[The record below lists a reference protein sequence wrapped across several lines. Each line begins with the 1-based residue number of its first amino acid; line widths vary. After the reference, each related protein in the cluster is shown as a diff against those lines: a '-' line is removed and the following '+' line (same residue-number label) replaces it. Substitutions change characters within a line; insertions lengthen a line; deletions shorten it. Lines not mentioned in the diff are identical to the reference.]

1 MRLLRFPLLVTALV
15 AVLSVTAQDDYP
27 TFKSGKIY
35 YQIVD
40 QGNRWAQI
48 TQPTNGTPY
57 QDIGTNDLVSTVTYE
72 GVQYTVY
79 GIGPGAFMNATVAGL
94 VTLPD
99 GFVYID
105 NGAFDGCE
113 GGGIRIS
120 DSMQFIS
127 EIAFVNNKLG
137 YITCRDTNPYFG
149 RLSMEPQG
157 TTLIALTNKAGN
169 ELIAFPGQ
177 KLVNISS
184 NGTNNYVSQV
194 TIPDQITEIGPYAF
208 YGNPNLTN
216 VTFHEGIVKI
226 GDHAF
231 ADCKKLSSVRL
242 PSANLELAGYVWS
255 GCVNVTSV
263 SLPEGIKLSNHD
275 FYCCSIE
282 NLTVPEGVTVV
293 PMMCFAGNEL
303 KSLSLPS
310 TLERIDSCGFQN
322 NPDLPSVDL
331 KNVKRLEHF
340 AFMGCTGLTSYTCNG
355 QLEYISTTVFCNTG
369 LTDAMLPEGLKFMDG
384 NVFFSTNSLQT
395 ITIPSTVETVAYN
408 PITKCPNVKRVQVA
422 EGNTH
427 YAEIDSCLYEVN
439 AAGNPIRLVSV
450 PQGRDNKVLIVPDG
464 VNVVARQAARNVE
477 LTEIY
482 LPASVQEL
490 EPSAFST
497 ITAATKVTSM
507 AVEPPALGEEGIF
520 FSTEV
525 FTNATLYVPLASVEK
540 YKLAAGWQEFQHI
553 EGIDTGV
560 EPGVP
565 GDLNGDGNA
574 DIEDVNLLINLILD
588 KITLDQLQGD
598 ADLDTSG
605 TTDVAD
611 VNALINLILNQ

>member
-1 MRLLRFPLLVTALV
+1 MRKSFLLLA
-15 AVLSVTAQDDYP
+15 AVLLSLTAFAQEDLP
-27 TFKSGKIY
+27 SFVSGKIR

-40 QGNRWAQI
+40 EAQRWAQI
-48 TQPTNGTPY
+48 TNPASGSY
-57 QDIGTNDLVSTVTYE
+57 RDIGTSDFVSTVTYN
-72 GVQYTVY
+72 GVEYTVY
-79 GIGPGAFMNATVAGL
+79 GIGPGAFMNATLTGL
-94 VTLPD
+94 VTLPE
-99 GFVYID
+99 GFIYID

-127 EIAFVNNKLG
+127 DIAFVNNKFS
-137 YITCRDTNPYFG
+137 YITCRDANPYFG
-149 RLSMEPQG
+149 RLSMSPQG
-157 TTLIALTNKAGN
+157 SSIIALTNKEGN
-169 ELIAFPGQ
+169 KLLAFPGQ
-177 KLVNISS
+177 KLINITGS
-184 NGTNNYVSQV
+184 TYNYVSQV
-194 TIPDQITEIGPYAF
+194 TIPDQITEIGDYAF
-208 YGNPNLTN
+208 HGSPNLTN

-231 ADCKKLSSVRL
+231 ANCKKLTSVRL
-242 PSANLELAGYVWS
+242 PSGNLELAGYVWS
-255 GCVNVTSV
+255 GCDNVASV
-263 SLPEGIKLSNHD
+263 SLPEGIKLGNHD
-275 FYCCSIE
+275 FYCCAIE
-282 NLTVPEGVTVV
+282 NLTVPEGVTEV

-322 NPDLPSVDL
+322 NPDLHSVDL
-331 KNVKRLEHF
+331 KNVKRLDHF

-384 NVFFSTNSLQT
+384 NVFFNTTPLQT
-395 ITIPSTVETVAYN
+395 ITIPSTVETVVYN

-427 YAEIDSCLYEVN
+427 YAEIDSCLYEIN
-439 AAGNPIRLVSV
+439 ASGAPIRLVSV

-464 VNVVARQAARNVE
+464 VTVIARQAARNVE

-482 LPASVQEL
+482 LPASVQNL
-490 EPSAFST
+490 ESSAFST

-507 AVEPPALGEEGIF
+507 AVEPPALAEEGIF

-540 YKLAAGWQEFQHI
+540 YKLAAGWQEFQNI
-553 EGIDTGV
+553 VGIDTGV
-560 EPGVP
+560 EPSLP
-565 GDLNGDGNA
+565 GDLNGDGNV

-588 KITLDQLQGD
+588 KITPEQLQGD
-598 ADLDTSG
+598 ADLDGSG
-605 TTDVAD
+605 SADVAD
-611 VNALINLILNQ
+611 VNELINIILNQ